1 MFQSVL
7 LSPQEIYS
15 NIQINECFFYSLH
28 KQKKKKIIC
37 TLLTT
42 VILVYLY
49 VSRIRRPET
58 DVIYISLCMYI
69 WYTGGGEL
77 VDFSQ

>member
-28 KQKKKKIIC
+28 KQKKKNN
-37 TLLTT
+37 LHFAYNRNFGL
-42 VILVYLY
+42 
-49 VSRIRRPET
+49 
-58 DVIYISLCMYI
+58 SLCFK
-69 WYTGGGEL
+69 
-77 VDFSQ
+77 D